1 MSIYK
6 ELLAQRNEL
15 ERQIEEARKREI
27 AIAVRQVKDII
38 QEFGLTA
45 AQYGFGSNS
54 TAEVRRPAKAKYITP
69 DGKTWTG
76 RGKPPNVFKALVEAE
91 HKMEEFLI

>member
-15 ERQIEEARKREI
+15 EKQIEEARKNEV
-27 AIAVRQVKDII
+27 ALAVRQVRDII
-38 QEFGLTA
+38 QEFGLTP
-45 AQYGFGSNS
+45 AQCGFGSNS

-76 RGKPPNVFKALVEAE
+76 RGKPPNVFKALVKAG
-91 HKMEEFLI
+91 HKMKSS